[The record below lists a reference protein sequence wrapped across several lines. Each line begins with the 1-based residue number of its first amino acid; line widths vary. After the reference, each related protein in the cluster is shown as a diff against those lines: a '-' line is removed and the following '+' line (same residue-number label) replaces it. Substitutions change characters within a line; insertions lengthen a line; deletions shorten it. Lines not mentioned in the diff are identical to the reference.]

1 MKRQRDI
8 RTHNRDRFKGA
19 RLNDEER
26 KECASIMKR
35 LRGQKPA
42 RFATGTSTLVV
53 LKEIAWREAEGSS
66 GDLICCIVRNGVE
79 NTWMLRGKNQMKG
92 TKQKLRVKKILWA

>member
-26 KECASIMKR
+26 KECASIMER

-92 TKQKLRVKKILWA
+92 SKEKLRVKKILWA